1 MIQDTSD
8 QEIIRECKS
17 FKDALRMAAKK
28 SGRSMK
34 VIALELQER
43 GHKIDEATLSLS
55 LSENPSQ
62 KKNFPSEAIDDF
74 ITVTNNIP
82 TRYLAL
88 KQGYGLVRLKS
99 ELEMENEKLKEQ
111 LEEERKKLD
120 IIKEFM
126 RDSGVS
132 LKSK

>member
-8 QEIIRECKS
+8 NEILIACKNW
-17 FKDALRMAAKK
+17 KDALRMALKK
-28 SGRSMK
+28 SGRSAK

-43 GHKIDEATLSLS
+43 GHNIDESTLSLA

-62 KKNFPSEAIDDF
+62 KKNFPSEAVDDF
-74 ITVTNNIP
+74 IAVTNNIP

-99 ELEMENEKLKEQ
+99 ELEMENERLKAQ
-111 LEEERKKLD
+111 IEEKDKKYKT
-120 IIKEFM
+120 IVEFLK
-126 RDSGVS
+126 DSGVTP
-132 LKSK
+132 KA